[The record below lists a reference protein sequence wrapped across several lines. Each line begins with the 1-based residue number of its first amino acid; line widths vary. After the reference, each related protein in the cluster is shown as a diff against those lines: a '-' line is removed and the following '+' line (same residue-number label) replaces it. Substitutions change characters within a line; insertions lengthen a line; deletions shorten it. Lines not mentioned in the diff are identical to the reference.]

1 MIGCFSRVRHAEIV
15 KENGLVAIQHPQ
27 PLRNVPLYR
36 FLSAMSFPGLLL
48 LTNLVVGRWAAAQGS
63 GNPPAPLNPTPRD
76 AQFTSFDGTKIHYE
90 TAGEGEPVVLV
101 HGFISHG
108 GFWKQTPLYQELLKN
123 GFRVINLDLRGN
135 GKSDHPHQLTA
146 YQNDAEA
153 RDVMALAKFLK
164 LDNYAVVGY
173 SRGAIIASRLL
184 VLDKSVRTAVL
195 GGMGADFTNP
205 QWPRREAFYRAFLNA
220 SLGGGAV
227 PEAARGAVEYA
238 RTSGA
243 DLVALAQMQ
252 GAQPTTSPE
261 ELGDLHQPVL
271 VIAGD
276 QDSDNGSAA
285 ELAGLLGNATY
296 ESVPGG
302 VHNNTARLPA
312 FSTAIVR
319 FLKK

>member
-1 MIGCFSRVRHAEIV
+1 MHHHAFPSAASLGV
-15 KENGLVAIQHPQ
+15 LLFTSLVTSQ
-27 PLRNVPLYR
+27 
-36 FLSAMSFPGLLL
+36 
-48 LTNLVVGRWAAAQGS
+48 WAVAQG
-63 GNPPAPLNPTPRD
+63 NENRPFPANPTRPD
-76 AQFTSFDGTKIHYE
+76 ARFTSFDGTKIHYE
-90 TAGEGEPVVLV
+90 TAGKGKPVVLV

-108 GFWKQTPLYQELLKN
+108 TFWKQTPLYQDLLKN
-123 GFRVINLDLRGN
+123 GFCVINLDLRGN
-135 GKSDHPHQLTA
+135 GKSDRPHELAA

-164 LDNYAVVGY
+164 LGYYAVVGY

-220 SLGGGAV
+220 SVGGAL

-252 GAQPTTSPE
+252 GAQPSTSPE
-261 ELGDLHQPVL
+261 ELGDLRQPVL

-285 ELAGLLGNATY
+285 ELAGLLCNATY

-312 FSTAIVR
+312 FSNAVVR